1 MMPVLYTIGRF
12 NVYSFGIFLSLSFI
26 LSTFIVWKLSKDEF
40 KEEAYLDAYFYSS
53 LVTIIFARIVYI
65 FRNFSEFQ
73 FTILK
78 YFLVVETPGLSL
90 LGGAIGG
97 VIFLYF
103 YSKRNKISFFH
114 ITDILSVAGSLALV
128 FIKIGQQ
135 LGGASFGSKTD
146 FFLKVRITGRP
157 GFYHPVELYE
167 TIIYLILF
175 IVLIILYRLSRRQKW
190 RDGVI
195 FSVFTISLSLSAT
208 LLEFLKVYR
217 VYLYNLSFRQ
227 ILGIVLLF
235 ISSVFI
241 AERIG
246 IIKKILNFFKKQ
258 NNEIS

>member
-1 MMPVLYTIGRF
+1 MMPVFYTIGRF

-26 LSTFIVWKLSKDEF
+26 LSTFIVWKLAKDEF
-40 KEEAYLDAYFYSS
+40 KEEAYLDAYFYTS
-53 LVTIIFARIVYI
+53 LAMLIFARMVYI

-73 FTILK
+73 FTVLK

-97 VIFLYF
+97 IIFLYF
-103 YSKRNKISFFH
+103 YSQRNKINFFH
-114 ITDILSVAGSLALV
+114 ITDILSVAGSFALV

-135 LGGASFGSKTD
+135 LGGAAFGSKTD

-167 TIIYLILF
+167 TIIFLILF
-175 IVLIILYRLSRRQKW
+175 IVLLILFRLSRKKKW
-190 RDGVI
+190 PDGVI
-195 FSVFTISLSLSAT
+195 FSVFTICLSLTAI

-227 ILGIVLLF
+227 ILGAVLLF
-235 ISSVFI
+235 ISTVFL

-246 IIKKILNFFKKQ
+246 IIKRILNFFKKVK
-258 NNEIS
+258 